1 MKQNVDC
8 NTLFT
13 FAFSVL
19 SPFGC
24 NFHMQKRLF
33 FFSKFRCVLPYIINI
48 NIKFV
53 LFCFIF

>member
-24 NFHMQKRLF
+24 NFHTQKRF

-53 LFCFIF
+53 PFYFIF

>member
-24 NFHMQKRLF
+24 NFHTQKHSF
-33 FFSKFRCVLPYIINI
+33 FLKIPPLLPYIINI

-53 LFCFIF
+53 PFCFIF